1 MNQLKDQLKIS
12 YDDIV
17 VLIYKRLYII
27 INIQWLLRK
36 RYLFLEKINIKL
48 IEGQEIKISRNGERF
63 WVRLIS
69 LAKIRGKG
77 IVLNN
82 LINNPYKY
90 RDPITFKISEITGW

>member
-1 MNQLKDQLKIS
+1 MVTKKKEFIFGKD
-12 YDDIV
+12 
-17 VLIYKRLYII
+17 
-27 INIQWLLRK
+27 
-36 RYLFLEKINIKL
+36 NIKL

-90 RDPITFKISEITGW
+90 GDPITFKISEITGW